1 MCVCVCVFACAC
13 EGTFCSV
20 DLKCIY
26 IKRVLVCIWLSYV
39 WSREHFFYSC
49 KTSIPSVTLCVC
61 LCVRV
66 CVSGREGVIK
76 VKIVHDAGECLC
88 VRDSI
93 SHL

>member
-1 MCVCVCVFACAC
+1 MHIHQARF
-13 EGTFCSV
+13 SV
-20 DLKCIY
+20 HMVVICL
-26 IKRVLVCIWLSYV
+26 
-39 WSREHFFYSC
+39 EPGAFFLFMQNIHSEC
-49 KTSIPSVTLCVC
+49 DI
-61 LCVRV
+61 V